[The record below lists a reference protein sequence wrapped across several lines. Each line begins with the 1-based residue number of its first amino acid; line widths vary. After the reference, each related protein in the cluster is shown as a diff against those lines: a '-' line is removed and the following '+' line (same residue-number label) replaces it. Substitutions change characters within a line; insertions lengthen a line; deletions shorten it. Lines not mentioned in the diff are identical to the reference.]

1 MAERFRTDP
10 FPEKTISIAEVLE
23 QTRPNEPLSIA
34 AAEMRLNEILAHVT
48 NIGRQIEDRGS
59 KKKGRA
65 WASDPHGAWR
75 KAAIAA
81 RDELRKEE
89 RSLRGWLERQDAPRK
104 KAEKVRRT
112 VKDLQRQEVDRLT
125 RDARRLAKKSGDQPL
140 WDLYLKIEITLL
152 MSINTH
158 GSVDPVGESLLYTAQ
173 REVPDWYR
181 EQWLHTV
188 YGTTWGRVAEAA
200 MASAPGQVRSLT
212 PRQR

>member
-1 MAERFRTDP
+1 MAERFKSDP
-10 FPEKTISIAEVLE
+10 FPEKTVTVAEVLE
-23 QTRPNEPLSIA
+23 QTKPNEPISIA
-34 AAEMRLNEILAHVT
+34 AAEMRLNEILAHIT
-48 NIGRQIEDRGS
+48 NISRQIEDRSS
-59 KKKGRA
+59 KRKRP
-65 WASDPHGAWR
+65 WSSDPHAGWR
-75 KAAIAA
+75 RAAIAA

-89 RSLRGWLERQDAPRK
+89 RSLRVWLERQDAPRK

-152 MSINTH
+152 MTINTH

-200 MASAPGQVRSLT
+200 IAASQAPTRSLA